1 MDKITCKQWQA
12 GGCKEP
18 SDAATHRGST
28 AVIFRYFWL
37 KKEVAKK
44 IIEEQQMC
52 KIFNQKSS

>member
-28 AVIFRYFWL
+28 AVIFRYFRL
-37 KKEVAKK
+37 KKEAAKK
-44 IIEEQQMC
+44 INRGANVQ
-52 KIFNQKSS
+52 IFNQKSS

>member
-28 AVIFRYFWL
+28 AVIFRYFRL
-37 KKEVAKK
+37 KKEAAKK
-44 IIEEQQMC
+44 INRAANVQ
-52 KIFNQKSS
+52 IFNQKSS